1 MLSGVYRGGAVAFS
15 IMVHEV
21 CTDFICPEAGQ
32 LVSGV
37 TDVSLFLSPFDVLTL
52 TIRKINI

>member
-1 MLSGVYRGGAVAFS
+1 MLSGVYLGGAVAFG
-15 IMVHEV
+15 IMVDEV

-37 TDVSLFLSPFDVLTL
+37 TDVSLPVSF
-52 TIRKINI
+52 